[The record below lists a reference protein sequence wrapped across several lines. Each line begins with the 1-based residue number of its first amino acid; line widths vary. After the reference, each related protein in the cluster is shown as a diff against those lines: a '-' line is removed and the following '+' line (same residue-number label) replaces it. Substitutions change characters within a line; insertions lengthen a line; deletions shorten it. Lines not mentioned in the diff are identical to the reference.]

1 MMYVLLKSQYVE
13 QAVVLSVSGD
23 AMMVILI
30 YRQQGS

>member
-1 MMYVLLKSQYVE
+1 MMYVLLKLQYVE